1 MAANFLL
8 EVVTPYGLVLSQ
20 EVEEITAPGTEGE
33 FGVLPGHTPFFT
45 TLKIGE
51 IMYRAGKNPQHIAV
65 AWGFVEVLH
74 DKVTILAEAAELPEA
89 IDVERAKRAKERA
102 EKNLKQLTSEEKEY
116 FTAVAALERA
126 MNRIAVASKRR

>member
-20 EVEEITAPGTEGE
+20 EVEEITAPGAEGE

-51 IMYRAGKNPQHIAV
+51 IMYRAGKTPQHIAV

-74 DKVTILAEAAELPEA
+74 DKVTILAEAAELPDA

-102 EKNLKQLTSEEKEY
+102 EKNLKQFTSEDKEY
-116 FTAVAALERA
+116 FTVVAALDRA
-126 MNRIAVASKRR
+126 MNRISVASRRR

>member
-1 MAANFLL
+1 MERLYL
-8 EVVTPYGLVLSQ
+8 EIATPERLMVAK
-20 EVEEITAPGTEGE
+20 EVDMVEAPGTAGE

-74 DKVTILAEAAELPEA
+74 DKVTILAEAAELPET

-102 EKNLKQLTSEEKEY
+102 EKNLKQLTSEDKEY
-116 FTAVAALERA
+116 FTVVAALDRA
-126 MNRIAVASKRR
+126 MNRISVASRRR

>member
-1 MAANFLL
+1 MAVNFLL

-20 EVEEITAPGTEGE
+20 EVEEITAPGAEGE

-51 IMYRAGKNPQHIAV
+51 IMYRAGKTPQHIAV

-102 EKNLKQLTSEEKEY
+102 EKNLKQLSSEDKEY
-116 FTAVAALERA
+116 YTAAAALDRA
-126 MNRIAVASKRR
+126 MNRLTVASRRR

>member
-20 EVEEITAPGTEGE
+20 EVEEITAPGAEGE

-51 IMYRAGKNPQHIAV
+51 IMYRAGKQPQHIAV

-74 DKVTILAEAAELPEA
+74 DRVTILAEAAELPEA

-102 EKNLKQLTSEEKEY
+102 EKNLKQLTSEDKEY
-116 FTAVAALERA
+116 FAVVAALDRA
-126 MNRIAVASKRR
+126 MNRISVASRRR

>member
-20 EVEEITAPGTEGE
+20 AVEEITAPGAEGE

-51 IMYRAGKNPQHIAV
+51 IMYRAGKTPQHIAV

-102 EKNLKQLTSEEKEY
+102 EKNLKQFTSEDKEY
-116 FTAVAALERA
+116 FTVVAALDRA
-126 MNRIAVASKRR
+126 MNRISVASRRR

>member
-20 EVEEITAPGTEGE
+20 EVEEITAPGAEGE

>member
-20 EVEEITAPGTEGE
+20 EVEEITAPGTGGE

-51 IMYRAGKNPQHIAV
+51 IMYRAGKQPQHIAV

-74 DKVTILAEAAELPEA
+74 DKVTILAEAAEMPEV
-89 IDVERAKRAKERA
+89 IDVERARRAKERA
-102 EKNLKQLTSEEKEY
+102 EKNLKQLTSEDKEY
-116 FTAVAALERA
+116 FTVVAALDRA
-126 MNRIAVASKRR
+126 MNRLTVASRRR

>member
-20 EVEEITAPGTEGE
+20 EVEEITAPGAEGE

-51 IMYRAGKNPQHIAV
+51 IMYRAGKTPQHIAV

-74 DKVTILAEAAELPEA
+74 DKVTILAEAAELPET

-102 EKNLKQLTSEEKEY
+102 EKNLKQFTSEDKEY
-116 FTAVAALERA
+116 FTVVAALDRA
-126 MNRIAVASKRR
+126 MNRISVASRRR

>member
-20 EVEEITAPGTEGE
+20 EVEEITAPGAEGE

-51 IMYRAGKNPQHIAV
+51 IMYRAGKTPQHIAV

-74 DKVTILAEAAELPEA
+74 DKVTILAEAAELPDA
-89 IDVERAKRAKERA
+89 IDMERAKRAKERA
-102 EKNLKQLTSEEKEY
+102 EKNLKQVTPEDKEY
-116 FTAVAALERA
+116 FIVVAALDRT
-126 MNRIAVASKRR
+126 MNRISVASRRR

>member
-1 MAANFLL
+1 MAVNFLL

-20 EVEEITAPGTEGE
+20 EVEEITAPGVEGE

-51 IMYRAGKNPQHIAV
+51 IMYRAGKTPQHIAV

-74 DKVTILAEAAELPEA
+74 NKVTILAEAAELTEA

-102 EKNLKQLTSEEKEY
+102 EKNLKELTSEDKEY
-116 FTAVAALERA
+116 FTVVAALDRA
-126 MNRIAVASKRR
+126 MNRIAVASRRR